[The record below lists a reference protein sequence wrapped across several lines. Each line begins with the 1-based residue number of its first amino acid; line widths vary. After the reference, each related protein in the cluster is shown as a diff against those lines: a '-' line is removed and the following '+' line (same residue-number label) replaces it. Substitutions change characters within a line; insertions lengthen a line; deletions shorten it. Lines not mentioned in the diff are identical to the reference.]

1 MGREK
6 LEAIAL
12 NLLRIVTGFLFFQ
25 HGAAKLW
32 GWFGG
37 SQVEFLE
44 LRFFAGVIE
53 FFGGILILL
62 GLGTRAVAFLSAGL
76 MAFAYFLAH
85 FPRDFWP
92 YANGGSLAALYCFVF
107 LYLVVR
113 GGGAFSIDGL
123 LVRRAEAAAE
133 AERAPPV

>member
-1 MGREK
+1 MK
-6 LEAIAL
+6 KPAEALFL

-37 SQVEFLE
+37 SVVQFPE
-44 LRFFAGVIE
+44 LTFFAGVIE

-62 GLGTRAVAFLSAGL
+62 GVGTRYVAFLCAGQ
-76 MAFAYFLAH
+76 MAAAYFIVH
-85 FPRDFWP
+85 WPQGFWP

-107 LYLVVR
+107 LFLMVR
-113 GGGAFSIDGL
+113 GGGAFSVDGVL
-123 LVRRAEAAAE
+123 AARR
-133 AERAPPV
+133 ERR

>member
-1 MGREK
+1 MQAR
-6 LEAIAL
+6 LEPIFV
-12 NLLRIVTGFLFFQ
+12 NVLRIMAGFLFFQ

-37 SQVEFLE
+37 TPVEFPE

-53 FFGGILILL
+53 FFGGLLILA
-62 GLGTRAVAFLSAGL
+62 GFGTRAVAFIAAGQ
-76 MAFAYFLAH
+76 MAFAYFIAH

-113 GGGAFSIDGL
+113 GGGNFSVDGL
-123 LVRRAEAAAE
+123 LSGRADDETT
-133 AERAPPV
+133 